1 MEHLRQR
8 YRLDIEYD
16 GTNYYGFQKQNHNN
30 LKTIENSLILAI
42 AKFSQQEVEITASGR
57 TDAGVHALS
66 QTIHFDLFKKFS
78 PHQICSAINHY
89 LHLDNENISVLNCQL
104 VDDNFNARYN
114 SKMRHYRYVIVNRK
128 SPLTI
133 DKFRAWQVS
142 KPLNIQDMILASK
155 FLIGKHDFSSFRDA
169 ECQANSAIRTV
180 NNINL
185 NYNENKI
192 IIEFSAKSFLHHM
205 VRNIVGTLVYVG
217 EGKFNPMQINEILL
231 AKDRTKSGPNAPAC
245 GLYFLKT
252 DYDL

>member
-1 MEHLRQR
+1 MR
-8 YRLDIEYD
+8 
-16 GTNYYGFQKQNHNN
+16 
-30 LKTIENSLILAI
+30 
-42 AKFSQQEVEITASGR
+42 V
-57 TDAGVHALS
+57 GVHEKIS
-66 QTIHFDLFKKFS
+66 KDL
-78 PHQICSAINHY
+78 IIVIN
-89 LHLDNENISVLNCQL
+89 L
-104 VDDNFNARYN
+104 VDNNFNARYN

-128 SPLTI
+128 SPLTL

-142 KPLNIQDMILASK
+142 KSLNIQDMILASK

-169 ECQANSAIRTV
+169 ECQANSAITTV

-192 IIEFSAKSFLHHM
+192 VIEFSAKSFLHHM